1 MILLVGWGIL
11 AVVSDSPSIVELL
24 ERLARLEAALSQ
36 RDAAIAE
43 RDTRIEALTRRV
55 AELEALLR
63 KNSRTSSK
71 PPSSDGPV
79 KPPPRSRRERT
90 DRAPGKQPG
99 DPGFTLRQVTAP
111 DELLVHRPQACD
123 GCGRWLCRAPVVSVE
138 ARQVF
143 DLPPVA
149 LRVVEHRLQH
159 RRCRCGVVTM
169 AAVPAGVGGPVQY
182 GPRVRAIGA
191 YLVGYQHLPYERA
204 AETLSDLL
212 GVGMST
218 GTLVAV
224 MTRTGDGLGPFLDVV
239 RAGIATAPVAGFD
252 ETSLRVGGA
261 GAWVH
266 SASTDRL
273 SLFTVHP
280 SRGHDAMHAA
290 GILPIFTGIAV
301 HDGYTPYRRYG
312 LAHGLCNAHHLR
324 ELAAITDADPTQ
336 TWADDLARLLGE
348 IHATV
353 RHAHTVGAH
362 GLHEDLLDSYRH
374 RYQTIIDIGRAANP
388 SPPGHGARSAAAN
401 LLARLSGF
409 WRDVLRFAYDLRV
422 PFDNNLSER
431 DIRMV
436 KLRQKISGC
445 LRSWAGAETFCA
457 IRSYLSTA
465 RKHGINALDALTQLH
480 QDHAWLPGTC

>member
-1 MILLVGWGIL
+1 LILLVGWGIL

-24 ERLARLEAALSQ
+24 ERLARLEQAL
-36 RDAAIAE
+36 AE
-43 RDTRIEALTRRV
+43 RDATIEEFRQRNEALTRRV
-55 AELEALLR
+55 ADLEALLR
-63 KNSRTSSK
+63 RNSRTSSK

-99 DPGFTLRQVTAP
+99 EPGFTLRQVDRP
-111 DELLVHRPQACD
+111 DEVIVHRPESCG
-123 GCGRWLCRAPVVSVE
+123 GCGGRLRRAAVTSVE
-138 ARQVF
+138 VRQVF
-143 DLPPVA
+143 DLPPA
-149 LRVVEHRLQH
+149 TLRVVEHRLQH

-169 AAVPAGVGGPVQY
+169 ATAPGGIGGPVQY

-204 AETLSDLL
+204 CETLADLC

-218 GTLVAV
+218 GTLVSVLA
-224 MTRTGDGLGPFLDVV
+224 RTADGLIPFLDVV
-239 RAGIATAPVAGFD
+239 RAGLAAAPVAHFD
-252 ETSLRVGGA
+252 ETSLRVAGG

-280 SRGHDAMHAA
+280 SRGHDAMIAA
-290 GILPIFTGIAV
+290 GVLPVFGGIAV
-301 HDGYTPYRRYG
+301 HDGYSPYRRYG
-312 LAHGLCNAHHLR
+312 TAHGLCNAHHLR
-324 ELAAITDADPTQ
+324 ELAAILDADPTQ
-336 TWADDLARLLGE
+336 TWAGDLTRLLGE

-353 RHAHTVGAH
+353 RHAHHVGAH
-362 GLHEDLLDSYRH
+362 GLHEHLLDTYRH
-374 RYQTIIDIGRAANP
+374 RYHTIIDTGQAANP
-388 SPPGHGARSAAAN
+388 SPAGHGARTPAAN

-422 PFDNNLSER
+422 PFDNNLAER

-445 LRSWAGAETFCA
+445 LRSFTGAETFCA

-465 RKHGINALDALTQLH
+465 RKHGHNALDALTQLH
-480 QDHAWLPGTC
+480 QDRAWLPGTS